1 MAYNTDGSRTGITM
15 DLSLQNYDN
24 TGTALSFLRSTAQPS
39 ISLVKDVNTTPNGI
53 AMNPTGLAYNNGT
66 TTTSTSWDT
75 LSNKIASLSAVA
87 PNALNATLLV
97 VNNTIS
103 VQNADTAP
111 TRVINTSAEDG
122 TGGTHFGVAWVG
134 NTLPFV
140 METLDATDLVVQ
152 DTILNV
158 KQGGGGTN
166 QIILNSSSATITITD
181 GTNTNTL
188 TPTPFVPDLN
198 AVLTAGANAGG
209 QSITNVNDIAC
220 SSINSTSY
228 PPPTPSLGSVMSVN
242 NVASTNLNMDNW
254 DIQNVNTINGLTP
267 TTLGLVW
274 GDFTASNAFSN
285 LPSQA
290 YQVYSYPYT
299 SSQSNASFSVY
310 DVYTNTTSVLN
321 TTQVQLTDGNSGTTT
336 TYASNSI
343 QSTNGTDFTITAG
356 SGGATALNLNC
367 SSLIINGV
375 AYAPSVPPP
384 LRWGYYQNGGVSF
397 SASSGS
403 YTNVGVGSS
412 PIQYLSGMT
421 PYGSYTIAIQFNCW
435 VNSPDT
441 TSSCYIN
448 YNNINGSFSGL
459 YDSGVP
465 CPNTTA
471 VGVYPYGSSTQ
482 FTIQDTIIFVAGG
495 SGELAL
501 DLYFGTNAGWSGQYV
516 WSLSAQIVSP

>member
-1 MAYNTDGSRTGITM
+1 M

-24 TGTALSFLRSTAQPS
+24 TGTALSFLRSTTEPS
-39 ISLVKDVNTTPNGI
+39 ISLVKDITTTPNGI

-66 TTTSTSWDT
+66 TTTSTSWDD
-75 LSNKIASLSAVA
+75 LSNRIASLSAVA

-181 GTNTNTL
+181 GTNTNIL
-188 TPTPFVPDLN
+188 TPVVSYPDLN
-198 AVLTAGANAGG
+198 AVLLTGNNAFG
-209 QSITNVNDIAC
+209 QSITGVNDIAC

-228 PPPTPSLGSVMSVN
+228 PPPTPSLGSVMTVN
-242 NVASTNLNMDNW
+242 NVASTNLNKDNW
-254 DIQNVNTINGLTP
+254 DIQNVNTINGYSP
-267 TTLGLVW
+267 VVLGLTW
-274 GDFTASNAFSN
+274 GDFTGSNAYSN
-285 LPSQA
+285 LPSQS

-299 SSQSNASFSVY
+299 STQSNGSFTVF
-310 DVYTNTTSVLN
+310 DANANQTSSL
-321 TTQVQLTDGNSGTTT
+321 GSNSLVFVDNNSSTST

-343 QSTNGTDFTITAG
+343 NNTNGTDFTITAG
-356 SGGATALNLNC
+356 NSGAQALNLNC

-375 AYAPSVPPP
+375 AYSVPPPPP
-384 LRWGYYQNGGVSF
+384 LRWGYYQNGGQSF
-397 SASSGS
+397 SASSGG
-403 YTNVGVGSS
+403 YTNVGIGSS

-435 VNSPDT
+435 VDSVDT
-441 TSSCYIN
+441 TSSCYIS
-448 YNNINGSFSGL
+448 YNNINGSFTGL
-459 YDSGVP
+459 YDTGTP

-471 VGVYPYGSSTQ
+471 VGVHPYGSSTQ

-501 DLYFGTNAGWSGQYV
+501 DLFFGTSLGWMGYYK